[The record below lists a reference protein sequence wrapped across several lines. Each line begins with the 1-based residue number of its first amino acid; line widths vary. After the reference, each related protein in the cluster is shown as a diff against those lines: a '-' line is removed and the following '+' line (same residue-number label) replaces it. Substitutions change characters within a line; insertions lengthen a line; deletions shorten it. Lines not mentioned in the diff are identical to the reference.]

1 MCHSWSHTAFF
12 LGEFQRGIVAELG
25 AQETDL
31 ISLFF
36 LDISNNDD
44 ENKHDNITSLIL
56 VFTMHQALF

>member
-1 MCHSWSHTAFF
+1 M
-12 LGEFQRGIVAELG
+12 AELG